1 MHRIFF
7 KSLELAL
14 DNIIKG
20 LNMCADCDVVV
31 ALIKEEG
38 GGGGGGRNEN
48 KQTPAVTVITN
59 RLLCKL

>member
-1 MHRIFF
+1 
-7 KSLELAL
+7 
-14 DNIIKG
+14 
-20 LNMCADCDVVV
+20 MCADCDVVV
-31 ALIKEEG
+31 ALIKEG